1 MYRTIKLQLNPTIE
15 QADALLETLR
25 QHTVCFNTVAA
36 HGWEHREKNGVRLH
50 HATYYKL
57 REQFPNLPSQLVVA
71 ARVRAT
77 EAVKSALAR
86 KKKGRKA
93 SCPTSVLVPIRYN
106 TRTYAIKFQQGI
118 VSLSSVAGRLKIPF
132 SANPYVRNLMNQ
144 VIGFGSADLIRRKGR
159 FWLHVTVT
167 IPNMEFQASGDVVGV
182 DLGLNHPAVCSN
194 NRFFGER
201 RWREIERRYFRLK
214 RALQAKGTV
223 SAKRHLRKL
232 AGKVNRFRRD
242 CDHVL
247 SRRIVDS
254 VQPGTV
260 IVLENLKHIRDRA
273 KQRGRALRRRLHS
286 WSFARFRMFLT
297 YKAEA
302 KGCKVVTIDPC
313 YTSQTC
319 SRCGYVHRSNRLSQS
334 RFLCRACGFEL
345 NADLNAARNIVR
357 KYLAGGGM
365 SAAGGPLSTGLLLG
379 GMVSMSL
386 QQAVGFSRQ

>member
-1 MYRTIKLQLNPTIE
+1 MYRTIKLQLNPTTE

-25 QHTVCFNTVAA
+25 QHTMCFNTVAA

-57 REQFPNLPSQLVVA
+57 REQFPNLPANLVIA

-86 KKKGRKA
+86 KRKGRKT
-93 SCPTSVLVPIRYN
+93 SCPTSVLAPIRYDA
-106 TRTYAIKFQQGI
+106 RTYTIKSQQGI

-132 SANPYVRNLMNQ
+132 SANPYARNLMNQ
-144 VIGFGSADLIRRKGR
+144 VIGFDSADLIWRKGR
-159 FWLHVTVT
+159 FWLNVTVT
-167 IPNMEFQASGDVVGV
+167 IPNMEFQASGDIVGV

-194 NRFFGER
+194 NRFFGEKC
-201 RWREIERRYFRLK
+201 WKEIERRYFRLK
-214 RALQAKGTV
+214 RALQAKGTC

-232 AGKVNRFRRD
+232 ARKVNRFRRD

-260 IVLENLKHIRDRA
+260 IVLENLEHIRDRA
-273 KQRGRALRRRLHS
+273 KQRGKASRRRLHS

-302 KGCKVVTIDPC
+302 KGCKVVTIDPR

-319 SRCGYVHRSNRLSQS
+319 SRCGYAHRSNRLSQS
-334 RFLCRACGFEL
+334 RFLCRTCGFEL

-379 GMVSMSL
+379 GMVPMSL